1 LESKAVKILVAE
13 DDAVARRVLHALLS
27 KWGYQVSACTD
38 GAAAWET
45 LQAADAPSLV
55 VLDWTMPQMDG
66 LEVCQKLRALPDG
79 RLTYV
84 ILLTAREREEDI
96 VAGLEAGADDYVI
109 KPFHTEELRAR
120 VKVGA
125 RVVGLQRSLTERVT
139 ELEDAL
145 ARVKYLRG
153 LLPICAYCKKIR
165 DDKNYWQQ
173 VEEYVSAHTDAQFSH
188 GICPQCY
195 EQILAPQLRAMREGR
210 ADKPRDP

>member
-1 LESKAVKILVAE
+1 
-13 DDAVARRVLHALLS
+13 
-27 KWGYQVSACTD
+27 VSTCTD

-55 VLDWTMPQMDG
+55 VLDWTMPKMDG
-66 LEVCQKLRALPDG
+66 LEVCQKLRALPEG

-96 VAGLEAGADDYVI
+96 VAGLEAGADDYVT

-165 DDKNYWQQ
+165 NDHNYWQQ
-173 VEEYVSAHTDAQFSH
+173 VESYVAEHSDAQFSH
-188 GICPQCY
+188 SICPGCY
-195 EQILAPQLRAMREGR
+195 EQVAKPALERVKASLR
-210 ADKPRDP
+210 

>member
-1 LESKAVKILVAE
+1 MRILIAE
-13 DDAVARRVLHALLS
+13 DDAVARRVLRALLS
-27 KWGYQVSACTD
+27 KWGYQVSTCTD

-55 VLDWTMPQMDG
+55 VLDWTMPKMDG
-66 LEVCQKLRALPDG
+66 LEVCQKLRALPEG

-96 VAGLEAGADDYVI
+96 VAGLEAGADDYVT

-125 RVVGLQRSLTERVT
+125 RVVGLQRSLAERVT
-139 ELEDAL
+139 ELEEAL

-165 DDKNYWQQ
+165 NDHNYWQQ
-173 VEEYVSAHTDAQFSH
+173 VESYVAEHSDAQFSH
-188 GICPQCY
+188 SICPGCY
-195 EQILAPQLRAMREGR
+195 EQVAKPALERVKASLR
-210 ADKPRDP
+210 